1 MMLVW
6 SMNSHRERAGFV
18 RQLPPASA
26 CTCVC
31 VYKPTHN
38 SRPVIVMCYGQK
50 DPGEE
55 TELPPITRSA
65 HPTLSSLQ
73 TGQCI
78 TGGRHEHTL
87 NHGTGASKSGLDI
100 NANQCINTEK
110 LNLENMISLVD
121 ILGY

>member
-1 MMLVW
+1 
-6 SMNSHRERAGFV
+6 
-18 RQLPPASA
+18 
-26 CTCVC
+26 
-31 VYKPTHN
+31 
-38 SRPVIVMCYGQK
+38 MCYGQK

-87 NHGTGASKSGLDI
+87 NTGQKPVNQVMKSML
-100 NANQCINTEK
+100 INT
-110 LNLENMISLVD
+110 L
-121 ILGY
+121 ILKN